1 MPYLKYL
8 SSVKRNHIET
18 KQKLIHE
25 FVSFTWCKRL
35 FISRKRKGGV
45 LYFTILEII
54 IKRVLYYYS
63 RKKY

>member
-35 FISRKRKGGV
+35 FISRKRKGGGFI
-45 LYFTILEII
+45 LYH
-54 IKRVLYYYS
+54 S
-63 RKKY
+63 RNNY